1 MSTDSNNEENN
12 EKRLI
17 QIVNRF
23 SRNSIT
29 YSRDINTI
37 YESKGPNLNDL
48 QSKPLESK
56 TFKEKSFT
64 NLDKDISELKEI
76 MPKDEDENEIKP
88 NKTVNADDI
97 RNIQNVFGEPFRVK
111 EQKLKKTSLF
121 GNLNSY
127 KTFRCIFKT
136 LEDLPQEQFAT
147 QLINEFS

>member
-1 MSTDSNNEENN
+1 MSVIAESKEEENVNELKNRPSINSNLSTDSSNEENN

-23 SRNSIT
+23 RRNSIT

-76 MPKDEDENEIKP
+76 MPKEEDENEIKP

-97 RNIQNVFGEPFRVK
+97 RNIQRLDNN
-111 EQKLKKTSLF
+111 TIH
-121 GNLNSY
+121 N
-127 KTFRCIFKT
+127 
-136 LEDLPQEQFAT
+136 
-147 QLINEFS
+147 